1 MNPGAWPVAIT
12 SIGGA
17 AVATVVWRRLA
28 QLHVTVVV
36 KGSFGFVPDGVMT
49 PIEPEPIA
57 RDEQPDAAGVGLAA
71 AGDLAP
77 YLGHTDV
84 WLTGHAPVPARSPRD
99 HDRLP
104 GSPTGA
110 PSEPPSVTV
119 RLGVFRDSVA
129 LLDKSLELSAPEV
142 SGLSGREHG
151 PPAHPRRIPIAGM
164 GPLSRAWPIRS
175 RLLGALDP
183 RRLEGAIVEIPDL
196 FDWSYFQVAPLDQRI
211 ESLHGD
217 EWVVLKGM
225 HPERDSLA
233 TRLPGAVGA
242 ARLYGQAQGLRRGR
256 PLRLSADTLRIDADR
271 QICSLTWR
279 AQFPVSGEDA
289 LAGMHLVAGVELPG
303 RPLVWVD
310 PFQPGPPARPARPA
324 PSVPIA
330 PPVPAAASGDPLG
343 GTMDMSAADAAVL
356 LAGIV
361 TPFRPDTPAEGRRPR
376 STPAD
381 SNTLRVPVAP
391 RPRPAVAGVH
401 DPLGVTADVDAE
413 AAAQARAGH
422 VTPFVPIAV
431 APAHDPLGVTAD
443 VDAEA
448 AAQARAGHVTPFVP
462 IAVAP
467 ARPIAVAPAHAIA
480 LAPFRDPLGA
490 TADLDA
496 EAAAQARAGHVTPF
510 DAAPAPPASRVEA
523 IPVDEMAGTPDF
535 LSVPRAAFSQAEQ
548 APPLRINVAPAPPVL
563 SEEPQGSSKGL
574 GAHFL
579 AAMASARSQ
588 GGAA

>member
-99 HDRLP
+99 HDRRP
-104 GSPTGA
+104 GSPTSA

-119 RLGVFRDSVA
+119 RLGVFRESVA

-142 SGLSGREHG
+142 SGLSAREHG
-151 PPAHPRRIPIAGM
+151 APALPRRIPIAGM
-164 GPLSRAWPIRS
+164 GPLSKGWPIRS

-183 RRLEGAIVEIPDL
+183 RRLEGTIVEIPDP
-196 FDWSYFQVAPLDQRI
+196 FDWSYFQVAPLDQPI

-256 PLRLSADTLRIDADR
+256 PLRLSADTLRIDVDR

-310 PFQPGPPARPARPA
+310 PFQPGPARPA

-330 PPVPAAASGDPLG
+330 PPVPAASGGDLLG

-391 RPRPAVAGVH
+391 RPRPAVAGV
-401 DPLGVTADVDAE
+401 
-413 AAAQARAGH
+413 
-422 VTPFVPIAV
+422 
-431 APAHDPLGVTAD
+431 HDPLGVTAD

-535 LSVPRAAFSQAEQ
+535 LSVPLAAFSQAEQ

-563 SEEPQGSSKGL
+563 SEEPQGSSKKGL

>member
-99 HDRLP
+99 HDRRP
-104 GSPTGA
+104 GSPTSA

-119 RLGVFRDSVA
+119 RLGVFRESVA

-142 SGLSGREHG
+142 SGLSAREHG
-151 PPAHPRRIPIAGM
+151 APALPRRIPIAGM
-164 GPLSRAWPIRS
+164 GPLSKGWPIRS

-183 RRLEGAIVEIPDL
+183 RRLEGTIVEIPDP

-211 ESLHGD
+211 ELLHGD

-256 PLRLSADTLRIDADR
+256 PLRLSADTLRIDVDR

-310 PFQPGPPARPARPA
+310 PFQPGPARPA

-330 PPVPAAASGDPLG
+330 PPVPAASGGDPLG

-381 SNTLRVPVAP
+381 SNTPRVPVAP
-391 RPRPAVAGVH
+391 GPRPAVAV
-401 DPLGVTADVDAE
+401 V
-413 AAAQARAGH
+413 
-422 VTPFVPIAV
+422 
-431 APAHDPLGVTAD
+431 HDPLGVTAD

-480 LAPFRDPLGA
+480 VAPFRDPLGA

-496 EAAAQARAGHVTPF
+496 EAAAQARAGQVTPF
-510 DAAPAPPASRVEA
+510 DAAPAPPVERVET
-523 IPVDEMAGTPDF
+523 IPVHEMAGAPGF